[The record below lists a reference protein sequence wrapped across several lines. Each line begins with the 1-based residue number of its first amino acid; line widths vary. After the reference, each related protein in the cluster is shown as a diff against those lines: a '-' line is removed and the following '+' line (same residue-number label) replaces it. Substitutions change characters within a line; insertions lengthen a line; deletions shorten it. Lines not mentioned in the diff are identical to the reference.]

1 MERKLSPGE
10 VTSAVFSLLFRD
22 APVAVGTIVALA
34 AMVMVFDRI
43 VPPYGANFVGIPISI
58 VAFFATRRL
67 IARQG
72 VQSAQ
77 RAGSIVWFV
86 LCSLVSSLGI
96 VLGFFFLVLPGLYI
110 CVRWSMAGAALVAE
124 DLGPLAALGRSW
136 EATRDHVVPITLALL
151 LIFVPAIV
159 AMAIMVT
166 AGFVAGQRGTYDP
179 TMVNTVM
186 VIGNLLVYASA
197 VACWYLAVA
206 LYQLLAVPAET
217 GLNEVFA

>member
-1 MERKLSPGE
+1 
-10 VTSAVFSLLFRD
+10 
-22 APVAVGTIVALA
+22 
-34 AMVMVFDRI
+34 
-43 VPPYGANFVGIPISI
+43 
-58 VAFFATRRL
+58 
-67 IARQG
+67 
-72 VQSAQ
+72 
-77 RAGSIVWFV
+77 
-86 LCSLVSSLGI
+86 
-96 VLGFFFLVLPGLYI
+96 
-110 CVRWSMAGAALVAE
+110 
-124 DLGPLAALGRSW
+124 
-136 EATRDHVVPITLALL
+136 VVPITLALL

-186 VIGNLLVYASA
+186 VIGNLLVYAGA

>member
-22 APVAVGTIVALA
+22 ALVALGTIVALA
-34 AMVMVFDRI
+34 AMVIVFDRI

-110 CVRWSMAGAALVAE
+110 CVRWSMAGAALVE

-186 VIGNLLVYASA
+186 VIGNLLVYAGA